1 MVQVNV
7 SRGLDGKFQK
17 MTQQLEEVG
26 QIYARK
32 FSENLVKN
40 SPVDTGTF
48 MESYYVSNTYS
59 GGSTS
64 SSGKPRNQPYEQFAQ
79 AALGRMG
86 SQIASLKGTT
96 QMVFGNEAEHAMDVE
111 YKHGYAPFGTTRNL
125 HRMMLQEAWQ
135 ESGLAR

>member
-1 MVQVNV
+1 MVQINI

-17 MTQQLEEVG
+17 VTRQLERVG
-26 QIYARK
+26 QIYSRK
-32 FSENLVKN
+32 FSENLVLN

-64 SSGKPRNQPYEQFAQ
+64 SSGKPRGQSYSVFAEK
-79 AALGRMG
+79 ALTKMS
-86 SQIASLKGTT
+86 SQIAALKGTT
-96 QMVFGNEAEHAMDVE
+96 TMVFGNEAEHAMDVE

-125 HRMMLQEAWQ
+125 HRQMLQEAWI
-135 ESGLAR
+135 EAGFR